1 MTDRTIVTLVPRD
14 TTPARPVGGTAAPA
28 DEGIAPVVPL
38 RPATLHDGVVH
49 RLIQPLSV
57 PAGRVLREMRFAD
70 NVVVDPESYDPG
82 PLARALMAA
91 ADAAGR

>member
-14 TTPARPVGGTAAPA
+14 TTPARPVGRAAA
-28 DEGIAPVVPL
+28 SVDEGLAPVVPL

-49 RLIQPLSV
+49 RLIQPLHV
-57 PAGRVLREMRFAD
+57 PAGTVLREVRFTD
-70 NVVVDPESYDPG
+70 NVVVDTESYDPG

-91 ADAAGR
+91 EADGR